1 MPRTN
6 VLLISRVPGV
16 CPKLR
21 GGLAGGYIETGGT
34 PEALSP
40 SQTAVGYR
48 AEEVFLAGTIVLG
61 QETSPPV
68 RFCGTAPPPPP
79 PPLEDGG
86 GVVQFRA
93 PLPTPQPVGRT
104 ICSERARGRS
114 YTAIRC
120 KNPPYVGK
128 IRGFRGGGGVLTRQS
143 VSPNQTP
150 DLGLL
155 FRENPRI

>member
-1 MPRTN
+1 MVHQKHFPLHKPQLDIERKKSSWPGQLSLAKKHP
-6 VLLISRVPGV
+6 LLYAFG
-16 CPKLR
+16 
-21 GGLAGGYIETGGT
+21 
-34 PEALSP
+34 
-40 SQTAVGYR
+40 
-48 AEEVFLAGTIVLG
+48 
-61 QETSPPV
+61 
-68 RFCGTAPPPPP
+68 APPLPPP

-128 IRGFRGGGGVLTRQS
+128 IRGFRGGGVFLP
-143 VSPNQTP
+143 VKA
-150 DLGLL
+150 
-155 FRENPRI
+155 